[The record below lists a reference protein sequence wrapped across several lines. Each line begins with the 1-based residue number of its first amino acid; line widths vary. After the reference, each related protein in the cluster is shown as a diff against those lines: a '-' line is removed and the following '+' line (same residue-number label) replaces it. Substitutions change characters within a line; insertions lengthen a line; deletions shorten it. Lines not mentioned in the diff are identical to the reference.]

1 MFEAG
6 RGNTS
11 QCVSKECRSDLRG
24 IAGLEGILI
33 GPLGIRGLK
42 MGFDYSRG
50 IEGLGGS
57 PLLSWYRMI
66 GMGLLLGEEGSEWI
80 STDLRV
86 STASVSPGPC

>member
-1 MFEAG
+1 V
-6 RGNTS
+6 
-11 QCVSKECRSDLRG
+11 CVQRMSIGSSWHRRIRRDLDWSSWHRE
-24 IAGLEGILI
+24 IE
-33 GPLGIRGLK
+33 

-86 STASVSPGPC
+86 STASVSPEPC

>member
-33 GPLGIRGLK
+33 GPLGIGGFKWVSIILVALK
-42 MGFDYSRG
+42 DWVDLRSFRG
-50 IEGLGGS
+50 IG
-57 PLLSWYRMI
+57 
-66 GMGLLLGEEGSEWI
+66 
-80 STDLRV
+80 
-86 STASVSPGPC
+86 